1 MAPERWDECYIPLL
15 MGDVTRLLGR
25 WNRGDAEAFD
35 ALMPLVYAELRRLAD
50 HYMAHEQR
58 GHTLQPT
65 ALVHEAYIRLANV
78 RQGRF
83 ENRVHFYGAAAQA
96 MRRIL
101 VDFARQ
107 RQAVKRGQNA
117 TMLDIDA
124 MPEVGIEIDHDVVAL
139 DDALNRLA
147 RIAPRA
153 AEVVQLRYFGGLSIE
168 EVAEV
173 LEIGAAT
180 VKRHWAFARAWLYRA
195 LAAPTR

>member
-1 MAPERWDECYIPLL
+1 
-15 MGDVTRLLGR
+15 MGDVTKLLGQ
-25 WNRGDAEAFD
+25 WNRGDAEAFE

-50 HYMAHEQR
+50 HYMAHEQQ

-65 ALVHEAYIRLANV
+65 ALVHEAYIRLTNV

-83 ENRVHFYGAAAQA
+83 QNRVHFYGAAAQA

-101 VDFARQ
+101 VDSARQ

-117 TMLDIDA
+117 TMLNIDA
-124 MPEVGIEIDHDVVAL
+124 MPELGIEIDDNIVAL
-139 DDALNRLA
+139 DDALNRLVQ
-147 RIAPRA
+147 IAPRA
-153 AEVVQLRYFGGLSIE
+153 AEVVQLRYFGGLSID

-173 LEIGAAT
+173 LDISAAT

-195 LAAPTR
+195 LAAPTT